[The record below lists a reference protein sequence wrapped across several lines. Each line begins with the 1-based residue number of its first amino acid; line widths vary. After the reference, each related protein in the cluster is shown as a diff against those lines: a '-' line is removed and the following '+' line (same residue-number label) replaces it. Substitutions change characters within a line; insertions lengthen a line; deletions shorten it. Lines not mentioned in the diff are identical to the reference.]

1 MLTIK
6 MNDKESVSIMLDIQ
20 ESKLLKF
27 LTIFTTLAICTM
39 RPATV
44 VGELAMGIALLLGI
58 FLWYSN
64 KKAFS
69 IFR

>member
-20 ESKLLKF
+20 ESKLLKY
-27 LTIFTTLAICTM
+27 LTVFTTLAICAM
-39 RPATV
+39 RPATA

-58 FLWYSN
+58 FLW
-64 KKAFS
+64 
-69 IFR
+69 